1 MHFRT
6 KIINKLIKNHN
17 YDSYLEIGVDDCYN
31 FNNVLINNKISVDSS
46 NIRGNPTFNM
56 NSEEFFKLNTQQ
68 FDIIFIDGLH
78 MFSTAYNDLI
88 SSLDVLK
95 NNGVILLH
103 DTFPKKYE
111 HQTVPPSDPCWTGD
125 VWKVVLKAQI
135 NLLNIDI
142 KTYDVESGLTLITK
156 NNSFVTRNKN
166 LQEIYEY
173 DYFKSHCV
181 DILNIVTFD
190 LNI

>member
-6 KIINKLIKNHN
+6 KIINKLIENHK

-31 FNNVLINNKISVDSS
+31 FNNILITNKVSVDPS
-46 NIRGNPTFNM
+46 NIRGNPTFKM
-56 NSEEFFKLNTQQ
+56 YSEDFFKVNTQQ

-78 MFSTAYNDLI
+78 VFSTAYNDLI
-88 SSLDVLK
+88 SSLAVLK

-142 KTYDVESGLTLITK
+142 KTYDVESGITIITK
-156 NNSFVTRNKN
+156 NKIPRLIDIELK
-166 LQEIYEY
+166 EIYEY
-173 DYFKSHCV
+173 NYFKHNF
-181 DILNIVTFD
+181 DKILNLTQFD
-190 LNI
+190 LDI